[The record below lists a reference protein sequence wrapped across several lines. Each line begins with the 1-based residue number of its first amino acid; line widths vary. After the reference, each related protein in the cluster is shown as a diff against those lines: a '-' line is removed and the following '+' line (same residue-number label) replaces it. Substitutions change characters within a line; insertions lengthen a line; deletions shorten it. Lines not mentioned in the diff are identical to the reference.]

1 MFILD
6 KTATLP
12 ARRMTQ
18 RILVVDDDPG
28 LRELL
33 DGYLRDSGYE
43 VQTVAEGAAMS
54 SSACSAWKWGRTII
68 WRSHFHRAS
77 CWRGSEASCAARA
90 TADPMPPRGSALTA
104 GRWIWARTT

>member
-43 VQTVAEGAAMS
+43 VQTVAEGEAMREQPHPRS
-54 SSACSAWKWGRTII
+54 GRET
-68 WRSHFHRAS
+68 S
-77 CWRGSEASCAARA
+77 
-90 TADPMPPRGSALTA
+90 M
-104 GRWIWARTT
+104 